1 MKKIILLSAMSLLM
15 FSCANTPAKESI
27 STPVA
32 IGFDITEGVKTSLF
46 GGNMETVAVWEKY
59 IKAHNEQDME
69 TIKGLDAEKG
79 FKAYG
84 PRGEFIDGT
93 EAHAAF
99 LKEWFANNNPKWVT
113 KYAIANEF
121 TTKDGVLRQYVT
133 SGHDVTLTVDGKEV
147 KVNQV
152 HDALIVN
159 GKVQTFYVNERV
171 LIEQ

>member
-1 MKKIILLSAMSLLM
+1 MKKIMLLSVISLLM
-15 FSCANTPAKESI
+15 LSCTNS
-27 STPVA
+27 STTEAIAAPKA
-32 IGFDITEGVKTSLF
+32 IGFDVTEGVKTPLF
-46 GGNMETVAVWEKY
+46 GGDMETVAVWEKY

-69 TIKGLDAEKG
+69 TIKGLNAEEG

-93 EAHAAF
+93 EAHVAF
-99 LKEWFANNNPKWVT
+99 LNEWFANNNPKWVT

-121 TTKDGVLRQYVT
+121 TNKDGVLRKYVT
-133 SGHDVTLTVDGKEV
+133 SGHELTLTVEGKEV

-171 LIEQ
+171 IAE

>member
-1 MKKIILLSAMSLLM
+1 MKKIILLSAISLLM
-15 FSCANTPAKESI
+15 ISCANTSNKEV
-27 STPVA
+27 TEAPKE
-32 IGFDITEGVKTSLF
+32 IGFDVTQGVKTPLF
-46 GGNMETVAVWEKY
+46 GGDMETVAVWEKY

-69 TIKGLDAEKG
+69 TIKALNAEKG

-121 TTKDGVLRQYVT
+121 TTKDGALRQYVT
-133 SGHDVTLTVDGKEV
+133 SGHDLTLTVEGKEV

-159 GKVQTFYVNERV
+159 GKVQTFFVNERV

>member
-1 MKKIILLSAMSLLM
+1 MGEIHQSSQRTRYGDDQRIE
-15 FSCANTPAKESI
+15 CKE
-27 STPVA
+27 
-32 IGFDITEGVKTSLF
+32 
-46 GGNMETVAVWEKY
+46 
-59 IKAHNEQDME
+59 
-69 TIKGLDAEKG
+69 G

-93 EAHAAF
+93 EAHVAF
-99 LKEWFANNNPKWVT
+99 LNELFANNNPKWVT

-121 TTKDGVLRQYVT
+121 TNKDGVLRKYVT
-133 SGHDVTLTVDGKEV
+133 SGHELTLTVEGKEV

-171 LIEQ
+171 IAE